1 MGYKILD
8 VKEDILKDVEKYC
21 REMNS
26 VYPTLL
32 ATSRARKMQED
43 ILDIVDKHFEK
54 IER

>member
-1 MGYKILD
+1 MGYKILGVKADIHED
-8 VKEDILKDVEKYC
+8 VKKYC

-32 ATSRARKMQED
+32 ATSRARKMQDD
-43 ILDIVDKHFEK
+43 ILDIVDKHFKK